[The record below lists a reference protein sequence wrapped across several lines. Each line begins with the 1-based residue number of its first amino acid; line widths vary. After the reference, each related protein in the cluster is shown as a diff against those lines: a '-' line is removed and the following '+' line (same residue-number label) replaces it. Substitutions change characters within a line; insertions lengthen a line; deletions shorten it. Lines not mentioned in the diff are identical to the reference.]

1 MTFNPLANDTDVD
14 GTLDG
19 STVIFINPPAGATL
33 SPDGKTLTV
42 PGGRISPC
50 CQRWGKSR
58 SARRRILPGTTTSVT
73 YQSGGQRRR
82 DGLGQYHGGCR
93 GHQ

>member
-42 PGGRISPC
+42 PAKEFLLC
-50 CQRWGKSR
+50 CRPEKSR
-58 SARRRILPGTTTSVT
+58 SARQRILPVR
-73 YQSGGQRRR
+73 QRR
-82 DGLGQYHGGCR
+82 
-93 GHQ
+93 